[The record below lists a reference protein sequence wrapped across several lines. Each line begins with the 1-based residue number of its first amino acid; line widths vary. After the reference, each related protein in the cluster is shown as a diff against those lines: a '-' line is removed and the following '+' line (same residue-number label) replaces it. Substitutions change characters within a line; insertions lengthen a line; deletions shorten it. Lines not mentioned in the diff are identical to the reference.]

1 MKFIHLSDLHI
12 GKRVNGYSMLDDQD
26 DILDKILTII
36 DSEQPDAVLIA
47 GDIYDKSV
55 PSTEAV
61 SLLNRFLVRLSR
73 RDTEVF
79 IISGNHDSAERLGFC
94 SSLIDGSG
102 IHFSPA
108 YSGDIQPH
116 ILTDE
121 YGEVRI
127 FMLPF
132 LKPAHVRPYFPGEA
146 IDSYTDAMRAV
157 IGKMELGERNILVA
171 HQFVTGSVTSDS
183 EELSVGGTDNVDA
196 AVFEPFDYTALGH
209 IHRPQNCGS
218 ERVRYSGTPLKYSF
232 SESNDRKSVTVGE
245 LAGDGGLTLRTIP
258 LKPLH
263 DMIELKGKYEALAA
277 RDFYENTGYQEDYTH
292 ITLTDEEDIPD
303 AVNKLRVIYH
313 NLMKLDYDNTRTR
326 TGATVTAA
334 ESVETKSPLTLFSE
348 LYEKQNNQPLD
359 NEQTTYLQSL
369 IEELWEVDA

>member
-157 IGKMELGERNILVA
+157 IDKMELGERNILVV

-209 IHRPQNCGS
+209 IHRPQNYPPS
-218 ERVRYSGTPLKYSF
+218 A
-232 SESNDRKSVTVGE
+232 E
-245 LAGDGGLTLRTIP
+245 LR
-258 LKPLH
+258 
-263 DMIELKGKYEALAA
+263 
-277 RDFYENTGYQEDYTH
+277 Q
-292 ITLTDEEDIPD
+292 
-303 AVNKLRVIYH
+303 
-313 NLMKLDYDNTRTR
+313 RTR
-326 TGATVTAA
+326 PLQRHALEVFLFG
-334 ESVETKSPLTLFSE
+334 VERPQIR
-348 LYEKQNNQPLD
+348 YGRR
-359 NEQTTYLQSL
+359 
-369 IEELWEVDA
+369 ACR